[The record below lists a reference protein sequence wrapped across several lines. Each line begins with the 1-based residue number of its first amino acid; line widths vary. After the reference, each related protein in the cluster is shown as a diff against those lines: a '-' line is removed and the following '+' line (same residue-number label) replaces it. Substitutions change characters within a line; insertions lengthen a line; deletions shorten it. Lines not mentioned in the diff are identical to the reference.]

1 MARKRKRRQP
11 ATTASHGWAW
21 MLFGLAIGLV
31 IAAVVYLNGQRAQ
44 LPAPV
49 AVNRA
54 TTPAQQP
61 STPARATAPSDVS
74 TPGEPHPAS
83 RFDFYDML
91 SQVEVV
97 IPDAPR
103 SRDRAAPTAPVEAA
117 GNYVLQAGSFTRLE
131 DADRMQ
137 ANLALLGIESRIQS
151 VPLDDDIYHRVRI
164 GPIDDLEELNRIRRR
179 LWEQDVDTMLLR
191 VPN

>member
-54 TTPAQQP
+54 TAPAQQP

-74 TPGEPHPAS
+74 TSSEPHPAS

-103 SRDRAAPTAPVEAA
+103 SRDRAAPTPTVEAA

>member
-1 MARKRKRRQP
+1 
-11 ATTASHGWAW
+11 

-31 IAAVVYLNGQRAQ
+31 IAAAVYFSGHR
-44 LPAPV
+44 APV
-49 AVNRA
+49 PVAANRA
-54 TTPAQQP
+54 TVPAQQP
-61 STPARATAPSDVS
+61 STPAQATQPSDVS
-74 TPGEPHPAS
+74 TTSEPHPAS

-103 SRDRAAPTAPVEAA
+103 SRDRATPTPAVEAA